1 MVGYHFER
9 CCASKLEYLNEDESV
24 GGRRVQTVAILY
36 MYPSPLAT
44 EAHVIIAL
52 RIRSVYCFGPLQGEV
67 GMRGLRMR
75 GVGMSL
81 VVIG

>member
-1 MVGYHFER
+1 M
-9 CCASKLEYLNEDESV
+9 
-24 GGRRVQTVAILY
+24 QTVAILY

-52 RIRSVYCFGPLQGEV
+52 RFRSVYCFGPPQGEV
-67 GMRGLRMR
+67 GMRGLDMRGLGMR
-75 GVGMSL
+75 GVGTYVRL